1 MALFSFRHSVRT
13 FSEKRT
19 ADVRAAQRGQT
30 AAHLRYIT
38 RPAAA
43 REVLRERLCGEDDRQ
58 VAEAAERAAAARK
71 GRVCERFIIALPVE
85 ASAEQRV
92 ALVRAFCEAI
102 THGKAGYIAAIHDK
116 AGNDIHNPHAHIA
129 AFDIHE
135 KIGGRGRP
143 RSVIG
148 MARKHA
154 VETAAAQWAATHNR
168 LMSSWGYGPASHI
181 DHRSFAARG
190 IERVPAIHE
199 GPGARAI
206 AAKGQKPAA
215 KAAWRAIDGGHT
227 RAEANAVIR
236 DINAIREATDD
247 HEHPH
252 RLGRSND
259 PHPRQRRGD
268 RQDERAG
275 GERGGPPAR
284 HPAPPFAAPERPHQ
298 GGRGDQAGREPPPFL
313 VAARARSVPA
323 APPPAASMGGPD
335 RGLRRGRG
343 LRRVYREL
351 VMWRDTLVARL
362 RHAVA
367 MTEDTMES
375 VAEVASDEKT
385 APRKGRKCAAL
396 ER

>member
-43 REVLRERLCGEDDRQ
+43 REVLRERLCAEDDRQ
-58 VAEAAERAAAARK
+58 VAEAAERAAEARK

-135 KIGGRGRP
+135 KTGGRGRP

-148 MARKHA
+148 MARKNA
-154 VETAAAQWAATHNR
+154 VETAAAQWAAIHNR

-199 GPGARAI
+199 GPGARAV
-206 AAKGQKPAA
+206 AAKGQRPAA
-215 KAAWRAIDGGHT
+215 KAAWQAIDGGHT

-236 DINAIREATDD
+236 DINAIREAIDD
-247 HEHPH
+247 HEDPH
-252 RLGRSND
+252 RLGRGND
-259 PHPRQRRGD
+259 PDTRQRRG
-268 RQDERAG
+268 RSKDERAG

-298 GGRGDQAGREPPPFL
+298 GGGGDQAGPGQPPFL
-313 VAARARSVPA
+313 VAARTRSEAPM
-323 APPPAASMGGPD
+323 PPPAAPMAGPD
-335 RGLRRGRG
+335 RHLRRGRA

-351 VMWRDTLVARL
+351 VMWRDTLFSRLQTTVAL
-362 RHAVA
+362 TADAV
-367 MTEDTMES
+367 EI
-375 VAEVASDEKT
+375 VAESPGNEKLP
-385 APRKGRKCAAL
+385 PRKGQDDMAL
-396 ER
+396 GQ

>member
-19 ADVRAAQRGQT
+19 TDVRAGRRGQT

-43 REVLRERLCGEDDRQ
+43 REVLRERLTGCDDRQ

-85 ASAEQRV
+85 ATAEQRT

-116 AGNDIHNPHAHIA
+116 AGNDINNPHVHIA
-129 AFDIHE
+129 AFDTHE
-135 KIGGRGRP
+135 KTGGRGRP

-154 VETAAAQWAATHNR
+154 VETAAAQWAAIHNR
-168 LMSSWGYGPASHI
+168 LMSSWGYGPESHI

-190 IERVPAIHE
+190 INRLAEIHE
-199 GPGARAI
+199 GPGARAV
-206 AAKGQKPAA
+206 AAKGQRPAA
-215 KAAWRAIDGGHT
+215 KAAWQAIDGGHT

-236 DINAIREATDD
+236 GINAIREATDD
-247 HEHPH
+247 HEDPH
-252 RLGRSND
+252 RLGRGD
-259 PHPRQRRGD
+259 DAHTQQRRG
-268 RQDERAG
+268 RSQDERAF
-275 GERGGPPAR
+275 GERGGARAR
-284 HPAPPFAAPERPHQ
+284 HPAPPFAAPERPYE
-298 GGRGDQAGREPPPFL
+298 GDGGDQAVPGPPPFL
-313 VAARARSVPA
+313 ASPRARREAAEPAPA
-323 APPPAASMGGPD
+323 APMARPD
-335 RGLRRGRG
+335 RSLRRGRA

-367 MTEDTMES
+367 MTEDAVES
-375 VAEVASDEKT
+375 VAEAGSKERSE
-385 APRKGRKCAAL
+385 PRKGRDSAAL
-396 ER
+396 DR